1 MDVTQTPARTL
12 PAAREIAQEPS
23 QILTPRAPW
32 RKQWMTDA
40 LVYGTL
46 VLLAILFSIPF
57 AWLILASLKPSS
69 EVFGEN
75 LLPSEIAWE
84 NYQNVFSYAPVGRWL
99 LNTMIVSALAVVS
112 VVISSTIVAYGFAR
126 LRFRG
131 RGVLFSVLIASYMLP
146 AAVTLIPTFL
156 IWNELGLVGTYYPLW
171 AGNLFGSAFYIFMLR
186 QFFRSIPQ
194 DLIDAARL
202 DGAGY
207 FRILFGVL
215 VPLLKPALTAVAVFE
230 FQAKWN
236 DFMAPLIYLNERKE
250 FTLALGLA
258 SFKTDYDTQWGLWM
272 AASVL
277 LTLPMVAL
285 FFAAQKFFMEGLSS
299 TTGLQR

>member
-1 MDVTQTPARTL
+1 MAVTPTTVRPMSVPRDT
-12 PAAREIAQEPS
+12 AQEPT
-23 QILTPRAPW
+23 QIRTPRAPW
-32 RKQWMTDA
+32 RKPWMTEA
-40 LVYGTL
+40 LVYL
-46 VLLAILFSIPF
+46 ALIVLAIMFSIPF
-57 AWLILASLKPSS
+57 AWLILSSLKPSS
-69 EVFGEN
+69 EVFGPD

-99 LNTMIVSALAVVS
+99 WNTILVSTLAVVS
-112 VVISSTIVAYGFAR
+112 VLFSSTLVAYGFAR

-131 RGVLFSVLIASYMLP
+131 RGVLFGVLIASYMLP
-146 AAVTLIPTFL
+146 TAITLVPTFL
-156 IWNELGLVGTYYPLW
+156 IWNKLGLVGTFYPLW

-194 DLIDAARL
+194 DLIDSARL

-207 FRILFGVL
+207 FRILFGIL
-215 VPLLKPALTAVAVFE
+215 VPLLKPALSAVAVFE

-236 DFMAPLIYLNERKE
+236 DFMIPLIYLNQRND

-258 SFKTDYDTQWGLWM
+258 SFKSDYDTQWGLWM
-272 AASVL
+272 AASVI
-277 LTLPMVAL
+277 LTIPMVVL
-285 FFAAQKFFMEGLSS
+285 FFAAQKIFMEGISS